1 MNLSKI
7 DSIAKQFEINDI
19 DYSQFLKDIEV
30 EFLWQRLV
38 AKTYLD
44 KIKVDNNQIE
54 LELMKIM
61 EEEEKNK
68 SIKEINL
75 SEIEVTIEN
84 KEEENLIKEITDS
97 IKRLI

>member
-1 MNLSKI
+1 MAKI
-7 DSIAKQFEINDI
+7 
-19 DYSQFLKDIEV
+19 
-30 EFLWQRLV
+30 V

-84 KEEENLIKEITDS
+84 KEEEKFNKKSTDS
-97 IKRLI
+97 IKSIGLKKLL